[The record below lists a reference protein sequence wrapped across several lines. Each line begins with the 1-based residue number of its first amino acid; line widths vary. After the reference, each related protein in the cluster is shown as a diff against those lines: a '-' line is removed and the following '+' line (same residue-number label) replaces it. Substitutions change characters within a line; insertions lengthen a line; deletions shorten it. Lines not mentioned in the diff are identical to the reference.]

1 MIGKKISGVNV
12 EPSYK
17 TWWNYYLYKVTIK
30 GNRLL
35 HDAMLLRDLQI
46 WLYDNTIGS
55 TKWMWHNDIN
65 IYFDNPGDCKD
76 FVAKFKS
83 KIIDVQGVRTQEE
96 YDVVSSV
103 DKILRRKLFFN
114 KYRYVFTTFNPSNTV
129 VNKMKKII
137 NNAEARLSI
146 DRDYWKHT
154 IYLGNKKDVAKLQ
167 LTIGT
172 KGSLKKVVLTEEL

>member
-1 MIGKKISGVNV
+1 M
-12 EPSYK
+12 
-17 TWWNYYLYKVTIK
+17 
-30 GNRLL
+30 
-35 HDAMLLRDLQI
+35 
-46 WLYDNTIGS
+46 
-55 TKWMWHNDIN
+55 
-65 IYFDNPGDCKD
+65 
-76 FVAKFKS
+76 
-83 KIIDVQGVRTQEE
+83 
-96 YDVVSSV
+96 
-103 DKILRRKLFFN
+103 
-114 KYRYVFTTFNPSNTV
+114 FTTFNPSSTV

>member
-1 MIGKKISGVNV
+1 MIGKRISNVDV

-30 GNRLL
+30 GNHLL
-35 HDAMLLRDLQI
+35 HDAMMLRDFQV

-76 FVAKFKS
+76 FVANFKDS
-83 KIIDVQGVRTQEE
+83 IINVQGVRTQKE
-96 YDVVSSV
+96 YDVVEST
-103 DKILRRKLFFN
+103 DKILRRRLFFN
-114 KYRYVFTTFNPSNTV
+114 KYRYIFTTFNPNTKLV
-129 VNKMKKII
+129 SKMKKII
-137 NNAEARLSI
+137 HNADARLSI
-146 DRDYWKHT
+146 DRDRWKHT
-154 IYLGNKKDVAKLQ
+154 IYLGSKKDVAKLQ

-172 KGSLKKVVLTEEL
+172 KGYLKKVVLTDEL